1 MRFYNY
7 YRTNDKILTK
17 VLESGP
23 RVPLIPRR
31 PELNEEVN
39 ENDGVNQKTV
49 EQSRSASVESSFL
62 PGTHSVYLKTWGCTH
77 NSSDSEYMAGQ
88 LAQQVQSLGTL

>member
-1 MRFYNY
+1 MAEPS
-7 YRTNDKILTK
+7 K

-31 PELNEEVN
+31 PEVNDEVN
-39 ENDGVNQKTV
+39 ENDGVKQKTA
-49 EQSRSASVESSFL
+49 EQSRSAVETSFL

-88 LAQQVQSLGTL
+88 LAQQVNPLDTKAYELSRLS